1 MPSFRGRESCE
12 AVYSTASL
20 PTEATRLQPFA
31 EPPRAA
37 GGTPSCR
44 RDPGTG
50 TGRRSERRSGEGHSD
65 EYDFAT
71 SSFDA
76 VAHGLAVL
84 FLHFPFA
91 RANPPHEIGLGD
103 VVDGVTK

>member
-1 MPSFRGRESCE
+1 MPVSRGRESCD
-12 AVYSTASL
+12 AVYSTGSP

-31 EPPRAA
+31 DLGEPAA
-37 GGTPSCR
+37 GG
-44 RDPGTG
+44 
-50 TGRRSERRSGEGHSD
+50 RRSPGRDRRRAERRSGEGHRD

-76 VAHGLAVL
+76 VAHGLAVF

-91 RANPPHEIGLGD
+91 RTNPAHEIGLGD